1 MLATAGLLIYF
12 LRFASF
18 STKNIHLTALSY
30 SMFTEACREHIILF
44 LGYKGHQR
52 SVNT

>member
-30 SMFTEACREHIILF
+30 SMFTEACREHTLSCF
-44 LGYKGHQR
+44 WATRGTR
-52 SVNT
+52 EA